1 MADYYQPVSRL
12 FLLSM
17 TQNLI
22 PQILAI
28 TTPKSSPLRYL
39 CIPFMIWI
47 FSLVLHPVKNPSH
60 ITSLFATTA
69 WFNILSA
76 LDHLLLNPK
85 EADDFVAIREGT
97 SKVKSF
103 FNGLRTALKQ
113 HLNSR
118 KINTPEEAK
127 NTPPMPGYYTH
138 GNGKNASKRIS
149 RHRYLIRE
157 TAIAMWQ
164 YLVLDISTSQ
174 AVKTGLSKNEQ
185 QQQQQNTSVEGSW
198 VELCIEQIIVAVAAW
213 FIVGRIVISF
223 TYRLVAVVS
232 VGLRFEAP
240 EEYPPLFSKMADAYT
255 LRNFWGWV
263 ALSSLS
269 FLERKK
275 KYIYI
280 IYHVVYILT
289 PI

>member
-1 MADYYQPVSRL
+1 MADEYYQPVFRL
-12 FLLSM
+12 FLLSV

-22 PQILAI
+22 PQSLAI
-28 TTPKSSPLRYL
+28 TTPKGALLRYL
-39 CIPFMIWI
+39 CVPFMIWI
-47 FSLVLHPVKNPSH
+47 FSLMLHPVRNPSYV
-60 ITSLFATTA
+60 TSLFATTA

-76 LDHLLLNPK
+76 LDLLLLNPK
-85 EADDFVAIREGT
+85 EADDFVAINEGT
-97 SKVKSF
+97 SRVKSF

-127 NTPPMPGYYTH
+127 NTPPMPAYYTQK
-138 GNGKNASKRIS
+138 NGKNASKPIS
-149 RHRYLIRE
+149 RRRYLIRE
-157 TAIAMWQ
+157 TAIAVWQ

-185 QQQQQNTSVEGSW
+185 QQQQQQNTSVEGSW
-198 VELCIEQIIVAVAAW
+198 VELGIEQIIVAIAAW
-213 FIVGRIVISF
+213 FIVGRIVIGF

-269 FLERKK
+269 L
-275 KYIYI
+275 
-280 IYHVVYILT
+280 
-289 PI
+289 